1 MTRSAPVA
9 FDWNRWLIALLVIG
23 SIRWLGDACL
33 VILNLL
39 LRHRQ
44 HRHRCPN
51 STSRSWSCGEN
62 LRLYHY
68 RRSAQHQVQL
78 HHCLRLRLRPQQA
91 NR

>member
-1 MTRSAPVA
+1 
-9 FDWNRWLIALLVIG
+9 
-23 SIRWLGDACL
+23 
-33 VILNLL
+33 
-39 LRHRQ
+39 
-44 HRHRCPN
+44 
-51 STSRSWSCGEN
+51 